1 MNGVV
6 LAATYVPGLAL
17 RRYQQR
23 FWNIAALRS
32 IMPDTKENGARGAVF
47 VVLPTDY
54 WQVIVAVL
62 ITLPLLTVSVIV
74 PVADAAGITTWID
87 PDLSTVGCDTA
98 GLNIAA

>member
-1 MNGVV
+1 
-6 LAATYVPGLAL
+6 
-17 RRYQQR
+17 
-23 FWNIAALRS
+23 
-32 IMPDTKENGARGAVF
+32 
-47 VVLPTDY
+47 VLPTDY